1 MRAFHEPEV
10 TREKYQTVQF
20 CNPVGDGS
28 LAAVSANPTE
38 MAPPPARRGRPR
50 SPEVDAAI
58 LDAALRL
65 LAAEGYARMT
75 MDGVAAEAGA
85 SKAAIYLRYRSKA
98 DLATAALARLR
109 ESGRPEPTGDLRA
122 DLTAQLRQLRANA
135 ERVSAMALVG
145 TCLTEEQHTP
155 ELLTLFRERTLQPRR
170 ALLREMLG
178 AARESGRIDP
188 DADIDAA
195 VDLFMGAYQTRYL
208 SGEPFGERWEER
220 AVDAL
225 MRAVGG

>member
-1 MRAFHEPEV
+1 M
-10 TREKYQTVQF
+10 
-20 CNPVGDGS
+20 
-28 LAAVSANPTE
+28 SANAAE
-38 MAPPPARRGRPR
+38 KAVVPARRGRPR
-50 SPEVDAAI
+50 SPEVDVAI

-65 LAAEGYARMT
+65 LAAEGYTRMSV
-75 MDGVAAEAGA
+75 DAVAGEAGV

-122 DLTAQLRQLRANA
+122 DLTAQLRQLRTNA

-155 ELLTLFRERTLQPRR
+155 ELLMLFRERTLRPRR
-170 ALLREMLG
+170 QLLRELLG
-178 AARESGRIDP
+178 AARESGRVDA

-195 VDLFMGAYQTRYL
+195 VDLFMGAYQARYL